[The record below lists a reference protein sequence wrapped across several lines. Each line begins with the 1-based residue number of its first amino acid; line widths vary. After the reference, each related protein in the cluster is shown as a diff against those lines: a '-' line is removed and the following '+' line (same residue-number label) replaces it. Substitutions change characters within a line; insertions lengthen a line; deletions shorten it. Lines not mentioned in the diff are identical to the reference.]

1 MVSELFSN
9 FHSRYV
15 KADSPFTDTV
25 HPASPHIYSRTP
37 HHLTTNSLTMP
48 VTPALAFAMGQG
60 GTYIHFSQVLV
71 LRCSS
76 KPDCLGHS
84 DPDRIQQHPTDLLPP
99 PDPGNFVSCLT
110 LPREQTLQIFTTE
123 KYQKSANAVNSE
135 AEVAVRR
142 SRLVGNL
149 IQG

>member
-99 PDPGNFVSCLT
+99 PIQVTSCPASPSPVNKPCRSS
-110 LPREQTLQIFTTE
+110 PR
-123 KYQKSANAVNSE
+123 KST
-135 AEVAVRR
+135 RR
-142 SRLVGNL
+142 ARTRSTPKPKSRYVDLDWL
-149 IQG
+149 EI